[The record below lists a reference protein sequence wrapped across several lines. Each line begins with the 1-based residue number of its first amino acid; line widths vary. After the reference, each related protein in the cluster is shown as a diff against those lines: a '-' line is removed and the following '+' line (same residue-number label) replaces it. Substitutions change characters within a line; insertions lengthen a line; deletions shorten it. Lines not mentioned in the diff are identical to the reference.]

1 MRWKCLRAF
10 AENTDLMILHAM
22 GKLRAFAEYDPNMPI
37 SYPDWDQPLVRAFR
51 ERKTTGIYA
60 GCPVGPYRRYV
71 VEATVASVL
80 QTFYLD

>member
-37 SYPDWDQPLVRAFR
+37 PCPYWDQPLVRTFGER
-51 ERKTTGIYA
+51 ETVGIYA
-60 GCPVGPYRRYV
+60 GCPVGPYRKYV
-71 VEATVASVL
+71 VGATLASVL
-80 QTFYLD
+80 ETFSS